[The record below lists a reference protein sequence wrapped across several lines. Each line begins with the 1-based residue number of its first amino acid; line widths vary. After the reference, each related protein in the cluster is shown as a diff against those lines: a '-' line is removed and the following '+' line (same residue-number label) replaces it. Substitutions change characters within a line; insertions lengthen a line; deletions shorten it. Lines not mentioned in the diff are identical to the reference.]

1 MRNGIIES
9 LDNETYSAARKQ
21 DDQWV
26 ASITPADFFI
36 DNEESLTTIKDM
48 LIQQISLQ
56 RLRRICVHF
65 KIAGYRNKTKMIT
78 ITQLINNWLMT
89 LDLRDMMGYN
99 KNSSK
104 EPQKYLKRNGA
115 PFSYS

>member
-1 MRNGIIES
+1 MASFES

-56 RLRRICVHF
+56 RLRRIC
-65 KIAGYRNKTKMIT
+65 
-78 ITQLINNWLMT
+78 T
-89 LDLRDMMGYN
+89 LASQ
-99 KNSSK
+99 SSNAEFFRATFLVKREK
-104 EPQKYLKRNGA
+104 EHYGWCKYVPRKVKGSSN
-115 PFSYS
+115 

>member
-1 MRNGIIES
+1 MVSFES
-9 LDNETYSAARKQ
+9 SDYETYCAARKQ

-36 DNEESLTTIKDM
+36 DNKGSLTTIKDM

-65 KIAGYRNKTKMIT
+65 QIAGIQKQN
-78 ITQLINNWLMT
+78 QDDNN
-89 LDLRDMMGYN
+89 YIH
-99 KNSSK
+99 
-104 EPQKYLKRNGA
+104 
-115 PFSYS
+115 

>member
-1 MRNGIIES
+1 MASFES

-26 ASITPADFFI
+26 ACITPADFFI
-36 DNEESLTTIKDM
+36 DNEGSLMTIKDM

-56 RLRRICVHF
+56 QLRRICVHF

-78 ITQLINNWLMT
+78 ITLIKNWLKT
-89 LDLRDMMGYN
+89 LDL
-99 KNSSK
+99 
-104 EPQKYLKRNGA
+104 
-115 PFSYS
+115 